1 MADQSTV
8 LMGGGVGV
16 AFSVITLIFFKF
28 IKPAFTAANH
38 HRVRSVCCGK
48 TCVTSLDIEDT
59 TPPVVVNAPP
69 VPPVE
74 GLDKGLS
81 IRVPT
86 PASDP
91 ALQRARSHSE
101 L

>member
-1 MADQSTV
+1 
-8 LMGGGVGV
+8 MGGGVGV
-16 AFSVITLIFFKF
+16 AFSVITLVFFKF

-38 HRVRSVCCGK
+38 HRIRSVCCGK
-48 TCVTSLDIEDT
+48 TCITSLDIEDT
-59 TPPVVVNAPP
+59 TPPVVVTAPP
-69 VPPVE
+69 VPPITGVE
-74 GLDKGLS
+74 SGLS
-81 IRVPT
+81 IRAPT